1 MLVAVQICDLRP
13 AVHSRIKFEAE
24 RSGGLDDDCG
34 GGRSERDGGGGRQR
48 GTFSIFA
55 KTNSTLPRHILICF
69 SSVLHLSCLFASSCL
84 LSRSQLNSSWFT
96 GPISYIHFNIQY
108 IPDRN
113 FISLFN
119 SYNLEFTL
127 RRDSPKKRN
136 TSSTTTSFACSR
148 IQCPTSSMRTSFI
161 PLTNS

>member
-1 MLVAVQICDLRP
+1 MVVWTTTVVGVGQKGMVVVGGNAALSRFLQKQTQ
-13 AVHSRIKFEAE
+13 HSHAT
-24 RSGGLDDDCG
+24 S
-34 GGRSERDGGGGRQR
+34 
-48 GTFSIFA
+48 
-55 KTNSTLPRHILICF
+55 LICF
-69 SSVLHLSCLFASSCL
+69 SSVLHLSCLFASSCF

-96 GPISYIHFNIQY
+96 GPISYIHFNFQY

-136 TSSTTTSFACSR
+136 TSSTTTSFACRR

>member
-1 MLVAVQICDLRP
+1 MVVWTTTVVGVGQKGMVVVGGNAALSRFLQKQTQ
-13 AVHSRIKFEAE
+13 HSHAT
-24 RSGGLDDDCG
+24 S
-34 GGRSERDGGGGRQR
+34 
-48 GTFSIFA
+48 
-55 KTNSTLPRHILICF
+55 PICF
-69 SSVLHLSCLFASSCL
+69 SSVLHLSCLFVFTTSTSSCL
-84 LSRSQLNSSWFT
+84 LSCSQPNPSWFT
-96 GPISYIHFNIQY
+96 ASISYIHFNFQY

-161 PLTNS
+161 PLANS